1 MAMQGEFH
9 IFSNFVKG
17 FDWRIE
23 TTYLLQIIIVT
34 CHHLLDWLYVVLT
47 MQNISVTCHHILDW
61 LYVVLTMQNISVT
74 CHHILDWLHTC
85 RPSRLHRSEGI
96 QATAGQHSV
105 GSSHNRPTQPSP
117 GIVRLGYK

>member
-1 MAMQGEFH
+1 MAMHGEFH

-34 CHHLLDWLYVVLT
+34 CHHL
-47 MQNISVTCHHILDW
+47 LDW